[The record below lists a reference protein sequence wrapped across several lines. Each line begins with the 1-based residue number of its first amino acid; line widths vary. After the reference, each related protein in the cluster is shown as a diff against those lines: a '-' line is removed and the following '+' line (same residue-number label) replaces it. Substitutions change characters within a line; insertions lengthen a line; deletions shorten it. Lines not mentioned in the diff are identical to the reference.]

1 MYLVLHEFLI
11 NSPLLFVDL
20 KRIYRITEVHWG
32 TGALDVVL
40 VWQLQLWR
48 LAGLWGIWDCSHCSV
63 VVVSQFHG
71 IPELSTWFC
80 LDYKDGFMKAAPAIL
95 VRPFGLWQ
103 LCHNICR
110 GWSYLIWEPSRYTDN
125 TNGWHGQWKGRNCS
139 VLLSATSDLF

>member
-1 MYLVLHEFLI
+1 M
-11 NSPLLFVDL
+11 
-20 KRIYRITEVHWG
+20 
-32 TGALDVVL
+32 DVVL

-125 TNGWHGQWKGRNCS
+125 TNGWHGQWKGRNCLFYCLRRAICFKIKTPHPK
-139 VLLSATSDLF
+139 LLLKTKTPYPKFLGENAF